1 MALCQR
7 RWNYWFLQEVLRM
20 SAERAVAKMEMS
32 PHGTSQDNR
41 ESRTELTREFV
52 TATAS
57 KLVSRIDVRFGECEL
72 KRLATLVAATA
83 NNSHRRLNRPYRSGL
98 VVKLLVW
105 PGVFA
110 ALVGLVYG
118 LSWLKLKVEVN
129 SALDFVQGLDA
140 LLGIMVMLGAAS
152 WFFLTLGSRLVRR
165 KLTKA
170 VQELRALAH
179 MVDLVQL
186 DKDPDRLNWKS
197 SEATPLSP
205 SLGKANTAFLLGRYL
220 DYCAELLSLI
230 GKIGALYS
238 EQVTDTTVL
247 GELAELEKLTNQ
259 YRDNI
264 GTKMSSILNAQR
276 NK

>member
-1 MALCQR
+1 
-7 RWNYWFLQEVLRM
+7 M
-20 SAERAVAKMEMS
+20 SAEKAVVKLEMS
-32 PHGTSQDNR
+32 PDGTSEDNR

-57 KLVSRIDVRFGECEL
+57 KLVRRIDVRFGECEL

-83 NNSHRRLNRPYRSGL
+83 SNSHRRLNWPYRSGL
-98 VVKLLVW
+98 GVKLLVW
-105 PGVFA
+105 PGVLT
-110 ALVGLVYG
+110 ALVGLAYG
-118 LSWLKLKVEVN
+118 LSWLNLKVEVN
-129 SALDFVQGLDA
+129 SAVDFVQGLDA
-140 LLGIMVMLGAAS
+140 LLGILVMLGAAS
-152 WFFLTLGSRLVRR
+152 WFFLTLGSRLVRS

-179 MVDLVQL
+179 TVDLVQL

-197 SEATPLSP
+197 SEITALSP

-264 GTKMSSILNAQR
+264 GTKMSLILNAHR